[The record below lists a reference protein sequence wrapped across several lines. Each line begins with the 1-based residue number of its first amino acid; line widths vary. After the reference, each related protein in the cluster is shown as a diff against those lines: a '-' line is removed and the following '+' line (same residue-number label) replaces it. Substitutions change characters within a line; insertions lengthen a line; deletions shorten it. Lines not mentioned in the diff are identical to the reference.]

1 MTETKDALDEYWK
14 SPEYAARQKEL
25 VLKQRKHK
33 AFIITLLGVTALAS
47 IPISA
52 WLVSS
57 YSIHMGVAFFSV
69 WGGGFCAL
77 MVLGWGVASP
87 MDRSGA
93 FWMAGAMVL
102 VGGLSLFLSTKF
114 GFDVLA
120 LVGPLCLF
128 SLFLTLRERR
138 KRSEEKPAR

>member
-77 MVLGWGVASP
+77 MVLGWWLLQWTEAV
-87 MDRSGA
+87 RSG
-93 FWMAGAMVL
+93 WRGRWYSLAGCPC
-102 VGGLSLFLSTKF
+102 F
-114 GFDVLA
+114 
-120 LVGPLCLF
+120 
-128 SLFLTLRERR
+128 
-138 KRSEEKPAR
+138 